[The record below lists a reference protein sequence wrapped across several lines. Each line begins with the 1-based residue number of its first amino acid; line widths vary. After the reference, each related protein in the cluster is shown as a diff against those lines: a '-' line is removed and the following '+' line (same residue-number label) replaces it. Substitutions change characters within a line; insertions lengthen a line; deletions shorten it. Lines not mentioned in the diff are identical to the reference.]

1 MNFLSNGDY
10 NFPFDVHFYW
20 LKLVYMWSYQTGS
33 PNPDGVIRMPG
44 RLIDLLVFGATNN
57 IVISVFYLLTC
68 FMVIFLAFFYFS
80 KIFLNNKNI
89 LMCSIAA
96 LFFTINPIFLGN
108 ASKIGLVLAA
118 GMLPLC
124 FVAIKIAFEKQEF
137 RYFLLWIAC
146 LNISL
151 IHPFTFTVNLLVS
164 GVYLLYMVA
173 KNKPFIMHNIP
184 KVLALGLIA
193 LLANAYFLLPLAS
206 IGTVNKDVL
215 SASVDAAPTDYTSL
229 IEVANTG
236 DIFTGLSLAKG
247 VLKDYEFFNDSYQ
260 VFYFLGIL
268 AFYIILFGIYVKI
281 EKRLGLS
288 DRKYFAWALAA
299 FLLLVLLAAVNY
311 LFVKDIIKLVVN
323 LPGGWIFRSPLKW
336 QLYIPFTIAT
346 MLAIVL
352 AYVSD
357 KKHRIKLYSGLGV
370 SFILMNAFIG
380 MDVYGKLLTPRAIT
394 TFGALQQ
401 IDLNQKSLLV
411 VNDSRCFPFAAGHP
425 RIMTELNQILVSK
438 NVQVKQ
444 MSLASADAVN
454 LSSYDYILGCQNII
468 AETLQPYNFKQQH
481 SFADNAFQFYENE
494 KPKPYVYANQT
505 IFSFEKAQQIGN
517 KYGLVTGNLGRDFD
531 FINTPGKPT
540 ATTYGLQDA
549 YENLGFNNMRDGAI
563 HATLPESKDSSGQ
576 TLHLRAGSENL
587 YFDLAG
593 NRLSITPEETTGHQ
607 LLGLG
612 GEDATIDAGHSDK
625 LEVSYNDSRYD
636 YQNMLPNPS
645 LEQGPWQKGVG
656 DCYDYGND
664 AKINMQA
671 TKADKTDGSQSLQLE
686 AKNHLACTG
695 PGDVPVQGGQTYLL
709 SFDYKSING
718 RFAGYYYS
726 FDDEAETSYLKRLE
740 DTKGGWRTN
749 TKTISVPAG
758 AKNIKLYLYAYP
770 DSSGLEP
777 GTARYDNFKFAPI
790 PSVQDRFYLL
800 SEPYKQLQKPQKLSY
815 EVKNP
820 TKTII
825 HVEGARSPFY
835 LETKESYSPRWGL
848 SMQSTGAKSWW
859 PFGQTA
865 SVPEKDHLKIN
876 NFMNGWL
883 VDPSEF
889 CESSCKKNNDG
900 TYDMTLVMEFGPQ
913 RWFYVGSV
921 ISAITFLT
929 VIGYLVYD
937 EMRVRSVARHGHRRS
952 RR

>member
-10 NFPFDVHFYW
+10 NFPFNVHFYW

-44 RLIDLLVFGATNN
+44 RLIDLAVFAATNN

-80 KIFLNNKNI
+80 KVFLNNKNI
-89 LMCSIAA
+89 LMSSIAA

-124 FVAIKIAFEKQEF
+124 FVAIKKAFEKQEF

-151 IHPFTFTVNLLVS
+151 IHPFTFTVNLIVS
-164 GVYLLYMVA
+164 GGYLLYKVF
-173 KNKPFIMHNIP
+173 KDKSFIMRNIP
-184 KVLALGLIA
+184 KVLALGIIA
-193 LLANAYFLLPLAS
+193 VLANAYFLLPLAS

-268 AFYIILFGIYVKI
+268 AFYIILFGVYVKI
-281 EKRLGLS
+281 EKRLSLS
-288 DRKYFAWALAA
+288 DKKYFAWSLAA

-336 QLYIPFTIAT
+336 QLYIPFAIAT

-357 KKHRIKLYSGLGV
+357 KKHRIKLYSGLGI

-380 MDVYGKLLTPRAIT
+380 MDVYGKLLTPRTIT

-401 IDLNQKSLLV
+401 MDLNQKSLLV

-425 RIMTELNQILVSK
+425 QIMTELNQILVSK

-444 MSLASADAVN
+444 MSLASVDAAN

-468 AETLQPYNFKQQH
+468 AETLQPYSFKQQH

-505 IFSFEKAQQIGN
+505 VFNFEKAQEIGN
-517 KYGLVTGNLGRDFD
+517 KYNLVTENLGKDFD
-531 FINTPGKPT
+531 FINTPDKPT
-540 ATTYGLQDA
+540 RTTYGLQDA
-549 YENLGFNNMRDGAI
+549 YENLGFDNMNSGAI
-563 HATLPESKDSSGQ
+563 RAALPESKESGKQ
-576 TLHLRAGSENL
+576 TLHFKTGSDNL
-587 YFDLAG
+587 YFNLSG
-593 NRLSITPEETTGHQ
+593 NQLSITPEAADNHQ
-607 LLGLG
+607 LLSS
-612 GEDATIDAGHSDK
+612 DSADTAVDAGHSDA
-625 LEVSYNDSRYD
+625 LEVEYRDSRYD
-636 YQNMLPNPS
+636 YQNVFPNPS
-645 LEQGPWQKGVG
+645 LEQGPWQKDVG
-656 DCYDYGND
+656 DCYAYGGD

-671 TKADKTDGSQSLQLE
+671 VKTDKTDGSQSLQIE
-686 AKNHLACTG
+686 AQSHLACTG
-695 PGDVPVQGGQTYLL
+695 PGNVPVQEGQTYLL
-709 SFDYKSING
+709 SFDYKSVNG

-726 FDDEAETSYLKRLE
+726 FDDEAGTSYLKRLD
-740 DTKGGWRTN
+740 DTKGEWRTN
-749 TKTISVPAG
+749 TKAISVPAG
-758 AKNIKLYLYAYP
+758 AKNLKLYLYAYP
-770 DSSGLEP
+770 DSSGIEP
-777 GTARYDNFKFAPI
+777 GTARYDNFKFTPI
-790 PSVQDRFYLL
+790 PNIQDRFYLL
-800 SEPYKQLQKPQKLSY
+800 SEPSEQLQQPQKVRY

-825 HVEGARSPFY
+825 HVEGVRSPFY
-835 LETKESYSPRWGL
+835 LETKESYSPRWSL
-848 SMQSTGAKSWW
+848 SMQDTGAKSWL
-859 PFGQTA
+859 PFGRTV

-883 VDPSEF
+883 VDPSKF
-889 CESSCKKNNDG
+889 CESSCKKNSDG
-900 TYDMTLVMEFGPQ
+900 SYDITLEMEFGPQ
-913 RWFYVGSV
+913 RWFYVGSM

-929 VIGYLVYD
+929 VVGYLVYD
-937 EMRVRSVARHGHRRS
+937 EIRVRSVTRRGYRRS
-952 RR
+952 GR

>member
-20 LKLVYMWSYQTGS
+20 MKLVYMWSYQTGS

-44 RLIDLLVFGATNN
+44 RLIDLAVFAATNN

-68 FMVIFLAFFYFS
+68 FMVIFLAFFFFS
-80 KIFLNNKNI
+80 KLFLNNKSI
-89 LMCSIAA
+89 LLSSVAA

-124 FVAIKIAFEKQEF
+124 FVAIKVAFEKRQL
-137 RYFLLWIAC
+137 RYLLLWIAC

-164 GVYLLYMVA
+164 GGYLLYMA
-173 KNKPFIMHNIP
+173 FKYKPFILGNIP
-184 KVLALGLIA
+184 KVLTLGLIA
-193 LLANAYFLLPLAS
+193 VLVNAYFLLPLAS

-260 VFYFLGIL
+260 VFYLLGIL
-268 AFYIILFGIYVKI
+268 AFYLILFGVYVKI
-281 EKRLGLS
+281 EKRLSLS

-336 QLYIPFTIAT
+336 QLYIPFAIAT

-352 AYVSD
+352 SYVSN
-357 KKHRIKLYSGLGV
+357 KKHRIKLCSGLGA

-411 VNDSRCFPFAAGHP
+411 VNDSRCFSFAAGHP

-444 MSLASADAVN
+444 MSMASADTVN
-454 LSSYDYILGCQNII
+454 LGSYDYILGCQNII
-468 AETLQPYNFKQQH
+468 AETLQPYSFKQQQ
-481 SFADNAFQFYENE
+481 SFADGAFQLYENE
-494 KPKPYVYANQT
+494 KPKPYIYANQSV
-505 IFSFEKAQQIGN
+505 FNFEKSQQIAN
-517 KYGLVTGNLGRDFD
+517 KYNLTTQILGKEFD
-531 FINTPGKPT
+531 FINTPGMPT

-549 YENLGFNNMRDGAI
+549 YENLEFDNMRDGAI
-563 HATLPESKDSSGQ
+563 HTVLPESKDSSKQ
-576 TLHLRAGSENL
+576 TLHFKTGGEGLYYNL
-587 YFDLAG
+587 SG
-593 NRLSITPEETTGHQ
+593 NQLSLTPEATDGHQ
-607 LLGLG
+607 LLDASG
-612 GEDATIDAGHSDK
+612 GNVAIDAGHSDK
-625 LEVSYNDSRYD
+625 LEVTYRDSRYD
-636 YQNMLPNPS
+636 YQNIFPNPS
-645 LEQGPWQKGVG
+645 LEQGPWQKEVG
-656 DCYDYGND
+656 DCYAYGND
-664 AKINMQA
+664 AKIKMQA
-671 TKADKTDGSQSLQLE
+671 TKSDKTDGSQSLQLE
-686 AKNHLACTG
+686 ANNHLACTG
-695 PGDVPVQGGQTYLL
+695 PGDLPVQEGQTYLL
-709 SFDYKSING
+709 SFDYKAVNG

-726 FDDEAETSYLKRLE
+726 FDDEAGTSYLKRLS
-740 DTKGGWRTN
+740 DTKGEWQTN
-749 TKTISVPAG
+749 TKTITVPAG
-758 AKNIKLYLYAYP
+758 AKNMKLYLYAYP

-777 GTARYDNFKFAPI
+777 GITRYDNFKFTSI
-790 PSVQDRFYLL
+790 PNIQDRFYLL
-800 SEPYKQLQKPQKLSY
+800 SEPSRRLQQPQKVSY

-848 SMQSTGAKSWW
+848 SMQNTSGKSWG
-859 PFGQTA
+859 PFGHTA

-883 VDPSEF
+883 IDPGTF
-889 CESSCKKNNDG
+889 CESSCKRNSDG
-900 TYDMTLVMEFGPQ
+900 SYDMTLVMEFAPQ
-913 RWFYVGSV
+913 GWFYIGSA
-921 ISAITFLT
+921 ISAVTFLT
-929 VIGYLVYD
+929 VVGYLVYD
-937 EMRVRSVARHGHRRS
+937 HNRARSVGRQPQRRS
-952 RR
+952 GR

>member
-20 LKLVYMWSYQTGS
+20 LKLIYMWSYQTGS

-44 RLIDLLVFGATNN
+44 RLIDLAVFAATNN

-80 KIFLNNKNI
+80 TLFLNNKNI
-89 LMCSIAA
+89 LLSSVAA

-124 FVAIKIAFEKQEF
+124 FVAIKKAFEKQQF

-164 GVYLLYMVA
+164 GGYLLYMVL
-173 KNKPFIMHNIP
+173 KNKPFIMRNIP
-184 KVLALGLIA
+184 KVLTLGLMA
-193 LLANAYFLLPLAS
+193 VLLNAYFLLPLAS

-215 SASVDAAPTDYTSL
+215 SASVDATPTDYTSL

-247 VLKDYEFFNDSYQ
+247 VLKDYEFFNNSYQ

-281 EKRLGLS
+281 EKRLSIS
-288 DRKYFAWALAA
+288 DRKYFAWSLAA
-299 FLLLVLLAAVNY
+299 FLLLILLAAVNY
-311 LFVKDIIKLVVN
+311 LYVKDIIKLVVN

-336 QLYIPFTIAT
+336 QLYIPFAIAT

-352 AYVSD
+352 AYMPN
-357 KKHRIKLYSGLGV
+357 KRHRIKLYAGLGA
-370 SFILMNAFIG
+370 SFVLMNGFIG
-380 MDVYGKLLTPRAIT
+380 MDVYNKLLTPRAIT

-401 IDLNQKSLLV
+401 TDLNQKSLLI
-411 VNDSRCFPFAAGHP
+411 VNDSRCFSFAAEHP

-444 MSLASADAVN
+444 MSLANADTVN

-468 AETLQPYNFKQQH
+468 ADTLQSYSFNQQH
-481 SFADNAFQFYENE
+481 SFADDAFQLYANE

-505 IFSFEKAQQIGN
+505 VFSFEKAQQIGN
-517 KYGLVTGNLGRDFD
+517 KYGLVTGTLGKEFD
-531 FINTPGKPT
+531 FINTPSKPT
-540 ATTYGLQDA
+540 TTTYGLQDA
-549 YENLGFNNMRDGAI
+549 YENLGFDSMREGAV
-563 HATLPESKDSSGQ
+563 HTALPESKDSSKQ
-576 TLHLRAGSENL
+576 TLHFRTGSDNL
-587 YFDLAG
+587 YFNLSG
-593 NRLSITPEETTGHQ
+593 NQLSITPEESDNHQ
-607 LLGLG
+607 LLNSD
-612 GEDATIDAGHSDK
+612 GEGAAIDAEHSGD
-625 LEVSYNDSRYD
+625 LEVTYRDSRYD
-636 YQNMLPNPS
+636 YQNIFPNPS
-645 LEQGPWQKGVG
+645 LEQGPWQKEVG
-656 DCYDYGND
+656 DCYAYGSG

-671 TKADKTDGSQSLQLE
+671 TKTDKTDGSQSLQLE
-686 AKNHLACTG
+686 AQNHLACTG
-695 PGDVPVQGGQTYLL
+695 PGDIPVQEGQTYLL
-709 SFDYKSING
+709 SFDYKSVNG

-726 FDDEAETSYLKRLE
+726 FDNEDETSYLKRLD
-740 DTKGGWRTN
+740 DTKGEWRTN

-758 AKNIKLYLYAYP
+758 AKNMKLYLYAYP

-777 GTARYDNFKFAPI
+777 GTARYDNFKLTPI
-790 PSVQDRFYLL
+790 PEIQDRFYLL
-800 SEPYKQLQKPQKLSY
+800 SEPSEQLQQPQKVSY

-820 TKTII
+820 TKTIVHI
-825 HVEGARSPFY
+825 EGVRSPFY
-835 LETKESYSPRWGL
+835 LETKESYSPRWSL
-848 SMQSTGAKSWW
+848 SMQNTGGKSWL
-859 PFGQTA
+859 PFSRSA
-865 SVPEKDHLKIN
+865 SIPEQDHLKIN

-883 VDPSEF
+883 VDPNKF
-889 CESSCKKNNDG
+889 CESSCKQNSDG
-900 TYDMTLVMEFGPQ
+900 SYDITLVMEFAPQ
-913 RWFYVGSV
+913 RWFYIGGA
-921 ISAITFLT
+921 ISAVTFLAA
-929 VIGYLVYD
+929 VGYLIYD
-937 EMRVRSVARHGHRRS
+937 EIRARSVTHFAHRRS